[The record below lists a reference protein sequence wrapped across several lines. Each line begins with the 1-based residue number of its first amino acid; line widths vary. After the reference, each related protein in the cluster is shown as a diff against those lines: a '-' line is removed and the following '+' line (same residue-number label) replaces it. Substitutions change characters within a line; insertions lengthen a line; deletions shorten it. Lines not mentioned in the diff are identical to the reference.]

1 MRLTGMGDDA
11 ATSTSIYI
19 ASAEGGT
26 GKSTVALGILAFLSA
41 TGGRVGVF
49 RPISRAAA
57 GERDYLLE
65 MLIEHTS
72 TDIGYDDC
80 IGVTYDQV
88 HAAPDAA
95 IAEIVARYHAVE
107 SRSDSVV
114 IIGSDY
120 TDVGNPSELSYN
132 ARIAANL
139 SAPIILALKAA
150 GRAPAEL
157 RDITDHLLTEIA
169 AMHATTA
176 AVVANR
182 CDPAQMPAIQAAFL
196 TLDVPT
202 WCLPEDPV
210 LVAPTMAELK
220 EALDASLFSGDPEL
234 LDREALR
241 VMVGGMTVE
250 HILERLSEGTVV
262 IAPADRSDVLLALVT
277 ANAAQGFPRLSGIIL
292 NGGLRPHPM
301 IDALVGGLESTLPI
315 ILCGHGTYDTAR
327 TAANTRGRV
336 AAGSARKIEAALEL
350 MDRHIDA
357 ETLTRVLK
365 VPTTEVMTP
374 QMFEYGLIAR
384 ARADRRTIVLPEGD
398 DDRILRAAGRLLRRG
413 VVNLIILGDPG
424 RIARRAQDLGLDL
437 DGVELIDPANSP
449 LTDEFARI
457 YAELRKHKGVDF
469 DRARERMLDVSYF
482 GTMLVH
488 TGRADGM
495 VSGAAHTTAHTIR
508 PAFEVIKTAP
518 GVSTVSSVFFMCL
531 ADKVLAYGDCAVV
544 PDPTAEQ
551 LADIAISSAATAAGF
566 GIEPRVA
573 LLSYSTGSSGSG
585 ADVEKVRVATELVR
599 ERAPELLVEGPIQ
612 YDAAVD
618 PSVAATKMPD
628 SPVAGRATVLI
639 FPDLNTGNN
648 TYKAVQRSAGAV
660 AIGPVLQ
667 GIARP
672 INDLSRGALVDDIV
686 NTVAITAIQAQNL
699 TAQNLAGR
707 SDAEQVD
714 AAAAGAETAGTGAGE
729 SNGE

>member
-1 MRLTGMGDDA
+1 MGSDDA
-11 ATSTSIYI
+11 GTDRSQIAEATTAIYI
-19 ASAEGGT
+19 AAGEGGS
-26 GKSTVALGILAFLSA
+26 GKSAVALGVVSALVA
-41 TGGRVGVF
+41 TGGRIGVF
-49 RPISRAAA
+49 RPISRAGA
-57 GERDYLLE
+57 GEPDYLLE

-72 TDIGYDDC
+72 AEASYDEC
-80 IGVTYDQV
+80 TGVTYEQV
-88 HAAPDAA
+88 HANPDAA
-95 IAEIVARYHAVE
+95 VAEIVARFHALQT
-107 SRSDSVV
+107 RCDGIV
-114 IIGSDY
+114 IVGSDY
-120 TDVGNPSELSYN
+120 TDVGSPSELAFN

-150 GRAPAEL
+150 GRTPGEIKDMSEL
-157 RDITDHLLTEIA
+157 LLHEIA
-169 AMHATTA
+169 SEHATTA

-182 CDPAQMPAIQAAFL
+182 CEPTQLPQIRAAL
-196 TLDVPT
+196 SVLDLPV
-202 WCLPEDPV
+202 WCLPEEPV
-210 LVAPTMAELK
+210 LFAPTMAELK
-220 EALDASLFSGDPEL
+220 ESLGATLYSGDPEL
-234 LDREALR
+234 LDREALQ

-250 HILERLSEGTVV
+250 HILERLNEGMVV

-301 IDALVGGLESTLPI
+301 IHALVAGLQSTLPI
-315 ILCGHGTYDTAR
+315 IMCEHGTYDTAR

-336 AAGSARKIEAALEL
+336 SAGSARKIEAALAL
-350 MDRHIDA
+350 MERHVGP
-357 ETLTRVLK
+357 ESMMKVLD
-365 VPTTEVMTP
+365 VPITAVMTP

-384 ARADRRTIVLPEGD
+384 ARADRQCIVLPEGD

-413 VVNLIILGDPG
+413 VVSLIILGDP
-424 RIARRAQDLGLDL
+424 ASLTRRAHDLGVDL
-437 DGVELIDPANSP
+437 DGVELIDPENSP
-449 LTDEFARI
+449 LTDEFATQ

-469 DRARERMLDVSYF
+469 EQAQERMRDVSYF

-508 PAFEVIKTAP
+508 PAFEVIKTTP

-573 LLSYSTGSSGSG
+573 MLSYSTGSSGTG
-585 ADVEKVRVATELVR
+585 ADVDKVRIATELVR
-599 ERAPELLVEGPIQ
+599 QRAPELLVEGPIQ
-612 YDAAVD
+612 YDAAVE
-618 PSVAATKMPD
+618 PSVAITKMPD

-699 TAQNLAGR
+699 A
-707 SDAEQVD
+707 AEQSAKGD
-714 AAAAGAETAGTGAGE
+714 A
-729 SNGE
+729 